1 MLSYSHDCKK
11 VYEQLTNDGYRV
23 WLDREQM
30 HGFTMI
36 AMADAIEH
44 SKFVLIC
51 MSKAYKQSANCQ
63 VEANYSFERRCQL
76 IPLVMKPKY

>member
-1 MLSYSHDCKK
+1 
-11 VYEQLTNDGYRV
+11 
-23 WLDREQM
+23 M